1 MGDLQH
7 TIVLFKW
14 FLLNGLLEINGF
26 FSFGPIVLLEP
37 RGEHSCKRKAT
48 KERDDGI
55 KQVTHWSEA
64 GIFTFKGTS
73 AFSGFAESK
82 KC

>member
-1 MGDLQH
+1 MDS
-7 TIVLFKW
+7 FKW
-14 FLLNGLLEINGF
+14 TIGHKWILF
-26 FSFGPIVLLEP
+26 FWSNSPFGASWGAQL
-37 RGEHSCKRKAT
+37 RKAT

-64 GIFTFKGTS
+64 GIFTSKGRS
-73 AFSGFAESK
+73 GFSGFAESE